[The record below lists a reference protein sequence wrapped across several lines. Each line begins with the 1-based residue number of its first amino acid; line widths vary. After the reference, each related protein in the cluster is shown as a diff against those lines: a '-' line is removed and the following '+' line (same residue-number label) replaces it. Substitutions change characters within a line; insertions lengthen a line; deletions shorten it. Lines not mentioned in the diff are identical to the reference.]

1 MAAPSDL
8 RSLGER
14 IEGLLDASAAGGPA
28 ARERAEELVRLVVE
42 LYGSGLER
50 VLEIVHDAGALD
62 DRLLDRLT
70 DDDLVASLLLVHGLH
85 PYAVEERVA
94 RALEKVRPY
103 LGSHGGD
110 VELIDVTEEG
120 VVQLRML
127 GSCDGCPSSSVTLK
141 LAVEGAIE
149 AAAPEIVRIEVDTP
163 TANSTAPVGGFIPV
177 TALTS
182 RLRAGDAGGDSTPAW
197 TPLEGLEDL
206 TAGGIRQVQV
216 GEITAVV
223 CRIGSELY
231 AYRDRCPACGSSLA
245 AAVVERALG
254 AARGSAILTCPGCR
268 GHYDVVQ
275 AGRGMGEST
284 PDHLEPLPLLVRD
297 GVVNVAVA
305 SPVPA

>member
-1 MAAPSDL
+1 MASPSDL
-8 RSLGER
+8 HSFGER
-14 IEGLLDASAAGGPA
+14 IEGLLEASAAGGPV

-110 VELIDVTEEG
+110 VELLDVTDEG
-120 VVQLRML
+120 VVRLRML

-163 TANSTAPVGGFIPV
+163 AAASPVAGLIPV
-177 TALTS
+177 DALTA
-182 RLRAGDAGGDSTPAW
+182 RLRANDVVGESAPAW
-197 TPLEGLEDL
+197 QPLDGLSDL
-206 TAGGIRQVQV
+206 AAGALRQVQV
-216 GEITAVV
+216 GGITAIV
-223 CRIGSELY
+223 CRIGAELY
-231 AYRDRCPACGSSLA
+231 AYRDRCAACGSSLA
-245 AAVVERALG
+245 DAVVERALG

-268 GHYDVVQ
+268 AHYDVVQ
-275 AGRGMGEST
+275 AGRGADAASSH
-284 PDHLEPLPLLVRD
+284 HLEPLPLLVRD
-297 GVVNVAVA
+297 GAVTVAVA

>member
-1 MAAPSDL
+1 MASPSDL
-8 RSLGER
+8 RSFGER
-14 IEGLLDASAAGGPA
+14 VEGLLNASAAGGPV

-70 DDDLVASLLLVHGLH
+70 DDDLVASLMLVHGLH

-110 VELIDVTEEG
+110 VELLDVTEEG

-163 TANSTAPVGGFIPV
+163 TADSAAPVAGFIPV
-177 TALTS
+177 DALTS
-182 RLRAGDAGGDSTPAW
+182 RLRAGDAGAYSTPAW
-197 TPLEGLEDL
+197 QPLSGLEEL
-206 TAGGIRQVQV
+206 AAGAVRQVQV
-216 GEITAVV
+216 GGIMAVV
-223 CRIGSELY
+223 CRIGTELY

-245 AAVVERALG
+245 AAVIERALG

-275 AGRGMGEST
+275 AGRGVGEST
-284 PDHLEPLPLLVRD
+284 SDHLEPLPLLVRD